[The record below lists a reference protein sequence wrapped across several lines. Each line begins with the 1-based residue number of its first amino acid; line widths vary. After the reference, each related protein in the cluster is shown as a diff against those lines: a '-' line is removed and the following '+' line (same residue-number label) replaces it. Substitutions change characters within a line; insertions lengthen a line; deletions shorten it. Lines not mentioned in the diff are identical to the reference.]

1 MLVTGWY
8 DFMVEHFWQIRQC
21 LVTFMKVVYVKVKV
35 YWSDPKRELLSGGF
49 LSPVLLRRIGD
60 SQCRLF
66 FQDFT
71 LLGVTE
77 KWRGNKRGYGVKKVF
92 LV

>member
-1 MLVTGWY
+1 
-8 DFMVEHFWQIRQC
+8 MVDHFWQVRQC

-35 YWSDPKRELLSGGF
+35 YWSDPKRELLSRGSSG
-49 LSPVLLRRIGD
+49 RRIGD

-66 FQDFT
+66 FQDYT

-77 KWRGNKRGYGVKKVF
+77 MEG
-92 LV
+92 

>member
-8 DFMVEHFWQIRQC
+8 DFMVDHFWQVRQC

-35 YWSDPKRELLSGGF
+35 YWSDPKRELLSGG
-49 LSPVLLRRIGD
+49 RRIGD

-77 KWRGNKRGYGVKKVF
+77 KWRGSKRGYGVKKVF